1 MASTFLNCHRI
12 GKTYA
17 GRPIFENISLSV
29 SEGDRIGIIG
39 PNGSGKS
46 TLLQILAGRLEPD
59 TGSVAVR
66 KPTRLGYVPQETS
79 FAGDDTV
86 HQVVT
91 KALSDIEAEPDE
103 KTRRIHTVLGKAGF
117 VDVHAQAAKLS
128 GGWRRRLAIA
138 RELARAP
145 DLLLLDEPTNH
156 LDLEGILW
164 LEKLVA
170 NAPFASVIVSHD
182 RYFLENVT
190 TRVAEINRVYPE
202 GTFTIQGSYSLFLEK
217 REEFLTAQSRQQE
230 ALTNLV
236 KREIE
241 WLRRGAK
248 ARTGKSRARI
258 QNAGV
263 LSAELA
269 DVKGRNQKGTARIE
283 FTATGRRGKKLL
295 AAESIGTTLGGREL
309 FRDLSFSLSPGT
321 RLGLLGGNG
330 SGKTTLLRIL
340 NGELKPDT
348 GHIETADG
356 LRVVYFD
363 QNRAQLDPEEP
374 LRRALSPEGDT
385 VTFQDQSIHIASWSK
400 RFLFRPDQ
408 LDLPVGR
415 LSGGEQAR
423 VLISRLMLRAADLL
437 LLDEPT
443 NDLDIPTLEVLEE
456 NLLEFRG
463 AIVLVTHDRYLLD
476 RVSTIVLALDGK
488 GGSTFFAD
496 YPQWEQEQTS
506 RKPVERVKTAPER
519 SVAQDTRKRLSYLET
534 REWEGIEERV
544 LLAERRLSASHEAL
558 QARGTVSDP
567 VKMAAAY
574 EELKTAQAAVDQL
587 YARWAELESKRTPA

>member
-1 MASTFLNCHRI
+1 M
-12 GKTYA
+12 
-17 GRPIFENISLSV
+17 SV

-46 TLLQILAGRLEPD
+46 TLLQILADRLEPD
-59 TGSVAVR
+59 AGSVAVR
-66 KPTRLGYVPQETS
+66 KATRLGYVPQETS
-79 FAGDDTV
+79 FDGDGTV
-86 HQVVT
+86 HQ
-91 KALSDIEAEPDE
+91 ALTDALADIEAEPDE
-103 KTRRIHTVLGKAGF
+103 KTRRIHTVLGRAGF
-117 VDVHAQAAKLS
+117 EDAHAPAATLS

-138 RELARAP
+138 RELVRAP

-156 LDLEGILW
+156 LDVEGILW
-164 LEKLVA
+164 LEKLIA

-182 RYFLENVT
+182 RYFLENVS

-202 GTFTIQGSYSLFLEK
+202 GMFTIQGSYSLFLEK
-217 REEFLTAQSRQQE
+217 REEFLSAQSRQQE

-263 LSAELA
+263 LSTELA
-269 DVKGRNQKGTARIE
+269 DVKSRNQKGTARIE
-283 FTATGRRGKKLL
+283 FTATGRRSKKLL

-340 NGELKPDT
+340 NGERNPDA
-348 GHIETADG
+348 GRIETAEG
-356 LRVVYFD
+356 LRIVYFD
-363 QNRAQLDPEEP
+363 QNRAQLDPEAP

-385 VTFQDQSIHIASWSK
+385 VIFQNRSIHIASWSK

-423 VLISRLMLRAADLL
+423 VLISRLMLREADIL

-463 AIVLVTHDRYLLD
+463 AMVLVTHDRYLLD
-476 RVSTIVLALDGK
+476 RVSTILLALDGK
-488 GGSTFFAD
+488 GGTTFFAD
-496 YPQWEQEQTS
+496 YMQWEQEQSS
-506 RKPVERVKTAPER
+506 RKPVERVKAASER
-519 SVAQDTRKRLSYLET
+519 SVAQDPRKRLSYIES
-534 REWEGIEERV
+534 REWDGMEEKIR
-544 LLAERRLSASHEAL
+544 LAEHALAASHESL
-558 QARGTVSDP
+558 QAPETVSDP
-567 VKMAAAY
+567 ARMAAAY
-574 EELKTAQAAVDQL
+574 EELTRAQAEVDQL
-587 YARWAELESKRTPA
+587 FARWAELESKRTPA